1 MGVYQ
6 IFALL
11 AAVLPARVF
20 SASGTVFERAASKR
34 GYSALLAAGALVAA
48 FTSYVLLFD
57 RAVVEVH
64 PASVLAGLPLHFVN
78 AITKEIV
85 HASRADELLVLA
97 LAEAFALGAF
107 LFHQGAL
114 SRRARRMTIGFV
126 VAVLGTVALTTPAT
140 DSGDPYFYVGLAT
153 LGAHAYTPPGTPF
166 GGDLHAINVI
176 WGTPMFASSYGP
188 VWIAVSAL
196 LVAPLGT
203 LAAKLF
209 AFKLLGF
216 ASVLGCAYLARRLGA
231 SRTVVA
237 GIACNPALYLAYVAG
252 AHNDLFGVD
261 LILAA
266 MLACRRSVV
275 LAFVLTLAASL
286 VKPTLAPV
294 AVVAFAAVPAL
305 RLRAAFAVLLALA
318 VSAVYALDGGL
329 LWHAL
334 VATAGAFAHPMSP
347 LDTVFRAALVV
358 VALASTGWTV
368 LTGRVRSQTAW
379 APPAFGGVALPS
391 YSIWGLPLALM
402 STPVAA
408 VYLVTLPVLSFFQ
421 CTALPVTG
429 TLDVA
434 GDAFVLAT
442 IFVVAYR
449 LRPRR

>member
-275 LAFVLTLAASL
+275 
-286 VKPTLAPV
+286 
-294 AVVAFAAVPAL
+294 AFAAVPAL
-305 RLRAAFAVLLALA
+305 RLRAALAVLLALA

-334 VATAGAFAHPMSP
+334 VATAGAFAHPMLT

>member
-1 MGVYQ
+1 
-6 IFALL
+6 
-11 AAVLPARVF
+11 
-20 SASGTVFERAASKR
+20 
-34 GYSALLAAGALVAA
+34 
-48 FTSYVLLFD
+48 
-57 RAVVEVH
+57 VH

-78 AITKEIV
+78 AIAKESV
-85 HASRADELLVLA
+85 HAARADELLALA
-97 LAEAFALGAF
+97 LAEAVALGVF
-107 LFHQGAL
+107 LFYLGAL
-114 SRRARRMTIGFV
+114 RPLARRGTVGFV
-126 VAVLGTVALTTPAT
+126 VAVLAAAALATPAA

-153 LGAHAYTPPGTPF
+153 LGTHAYAPPGTPF

-203 LAAKLF
+203 LGAKLF

-216 ASVLGCAYLARRLGA
+216 ASVISCAYLARRLGA
-231 SRTVVA
+231 ARAVVA

-252 AHNDLFGVD
+252 AHNDLFAVD
-261 LILAA
+261 LVLAA
-266 MLACRRSVV
+266 VLACRRSVA
-275 LAFVLTLAASL
+275 LAFVLVLAASL

-294 AVVAFAAVPAL
+294 ALVALATLPSLRVRASFAA
-305 RLRAAFAVLLALA
+305 LLVVA

-329 LWHAL
+329 MWHAL
-334 VATAGAFAHPMSP
+334 LSTAGAFAHPMSP
-347 LDTVFRAALVV
+347 PDAVFRAALVA
-358 VALASTGWTV
+358 VALAGSAWTV

-379 APPAFGGVALPS
+379 APPAFGAAALPS
-391 YSIWGLPLALM
+391 YSIWGLPLALT
-402 STPVAA
+402 STPVAV